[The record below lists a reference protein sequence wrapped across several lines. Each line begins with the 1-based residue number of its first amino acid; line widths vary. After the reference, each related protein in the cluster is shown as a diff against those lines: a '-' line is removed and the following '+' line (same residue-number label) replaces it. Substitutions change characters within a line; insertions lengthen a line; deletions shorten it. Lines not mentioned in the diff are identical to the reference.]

1 MTPSEGALKK
11 ADKDAEE
18 LRPLDCEGVDWP
30 LDCESCGEI
39 DSISQLMLQR
49 YKAGFREGAK
59 LAAKQDFEKSMDEEL
74 KKLVKMHPSSKE
86 CYDT

>member
-39 DSISQLMLQR
+39 NSVSQLMLQR

-59 LAAKQDFEKSMDEEL
+59 LAECFAVFDEANEAIISAFTL
-74 KKLVKMHPSSKE
+74 
-86 CYDT
+86 